1 MDRFNSTHIL
11 RGTILAA
18 LLLVSALIL
27 SAVAAEASFL
37 NEPEGAPYFGGQGEP
52 EGQIVYIIE
61 GPDAASPTFVI
72 LDMVRS
78 AAGFGS

>member
-52 EGQIVYIIE
+52 EGQIV
-61 GPDAASPTFVI
+61 
-72 LDMVRS
+72 
-78 AAGFGS
+78 